1 MAGLAGPVVALIA
14 IYAVHRLTQ
23 LRDKE
28 KAVFELHKTI
38 GESVGNTK
46 TVILTAWEDPDATKR
61 QAAIE
66 QTKWRLQQ
74 LGGLV
79 ERLRKMSKRWR
90 CKRAVIPHQISAVT
104 LTEDMGELRCRI
116 TGHPFEDTNL
126 DR

>member
-1 MAGLAGPVVALIA
+1 MGGGAGPIGALISLD
-14 IYAVHRLTQ
+14 AVHRLTQ

-28 KAVFELHKTI
+28 TAVFELHKTMR
-38 GESVGNTK
+38 ESVGNTK

-90 CKRAVIPHQISAVT
+90 CQRAVIPLQI
-104 LTEDMGELRCRI
+104 R
-116 TGHPFEDTNL
+116 
-126 DR
+126 DRKSTRLNSSH